1 MVERTSRLIV
11 GGVWNVKLE
20 GGRSAVFACSVGGLV
35 HGRVEANARLFASV
49 FVSLLC
55 VCVCVCC
62 ALSMCVCVCE
72 LLLLLL
78 LLLFGALLSC

>member
-1 MVERTSRLIV
+1 MWEGFGTLSEREEGVRRLRAA
-11 GGVWNVKLE
+11 W
-20 GGRSAVFACSVGGLV
+20 GGLV

-62 ALSMCVCVCE
+62 ALSMRVCVCE

>member
-11 GGVWNVKLE
+11 GGVWNVKRE
-20 GGRSAVFACSVGGLV
+20 GGRSAAFACSVGGLV
-35 HGRVEANARLFASV
+35 HGRVEANARLFARV

-55 VCVCVCC
+55 VCVRMLC
-62 ALSMCVCVCE
+62 AVYVCVCVCE